1 MLNVFLRVVSII
13 LMLLSGIQPSFAR
26 HATWEG
32 DMRFKLCFFNEGRP
46 IPVTERISYG
56 FTIYSVEPSH
66 ASFCEDN
73 WTDVDAKYQS
83 TNSTHIPGN
92 IDTDFAQCIDLAG
105 NPNNNESPWFQDQ
118 NFTYN
123 VNVIEDGSVRGY
135 IGGLASGDPTR
146 YFGWGFNGLGP
157 TNDWAHNI
165 SSYQST
171 CASRGRPIPD
181 FFDNQSLTMCW
192 QTGGCPDSDINAT
205 YLSSSR
211 TFSADDPYHA
221 LITVFDILTGYEP
234 LDLGDAPDTAY
245 SATTPLSYSTYLNAW
260 LDSAGVPAYMGSSP
274 YTGSSVPAPAHALKD
289 EDNNNIQDLRI
300 GPCWDPESSNLPQSG
315 AKQDDIA
322 TATGSRNNVFDRWAN
337 CGNQSDENDGG
348 ITFSSQNINSD
359 VLTFDNLNIDYTL
372 TVGDTYDVVIDV
384 YFDTAVASN
393 NNHLEVR
400 IDFDR
405 DGVFEN
411 VLVDNN
417 VDLIGQSSPHPVNLG
432 SIHIPISAYTRDDEP
447 VYMRVRVCDDNCF
460 DVNYDAPNGQ
470 PYQVLTP
477 TGIQPSGEIEDYAL
491 YLRSPYDLGDAPFDT
506 DITGPA
512 DFAPG
517 VTTVPNAVHTLIGSG
532 EFRANQPDYNQPA
545 LMLGECWDS
554 EESISVSPN
563 LNADIDDTTEA
574 PTSSNYPYYKYD
586 NPNANC
592 TSDEEGVQFPRYFTP
607 GKEEIISFNYRVN
620 SEDAMTVVWAIFA
633 DWDNDQNF
641 STAIDT
647 GTITL
652 TAAEA
657 QQNIERPLAARV
669 NVPTDA
675 VHNYSY
681 LRVRICIQDNT
692 YTCTNATGR
701 ALGGE
706 VEDYKINVQ
715 QSEYDYGD
723 APDADPTTTGKGD
736 YETQGSNGASHQRVD
751 LNFDSNI
758 DLRLGSTWDS
768 DDGTQQNPTA
778 TADGSDDGVTF
789 LGHGAVPTVAPGDLL
804 LIEVDIQ
811 RDSNAFTTDD
821 IYLYG
826 WIDFNRDGD
835 WDDAGEQVLSEDNTA
850 NVSLIFGTNSFPV
863 QIPGNN
869 VVYGYSFL
877 RLRVCD
883 SSACNSPNGEVNIG
897 EVEDYRILFS
907 NLSSN
912 FQNGINANC
921 NSVFQLRS
929 ETRTSGPFLLETI
942 DLTSNPIAQSALQ
955 NPISVPGQTDIN
967 HFDSI
972 GYDRRTGY
980 IYGTFSRLDTTNST
994 ITLHLFQTDSSA
1006 TNFIDLGPIY
1016 AESDMD
1022 IRLTSGQLITI
1033 NQGDPYTYPFNTPRN
1048 PQAGVISTDYQYLYL
1063 WNQSWESIV
1072 KVNISTQEMT
1082 VLDLSFNGFTS
1093 LLASSDLAVDF
1104 NNDVIYAV
1112 SLTLKRLYTINSNT
1126 GDVTAIPIDFP
1137 GMADPEIDD
1146 NGNLNSQGIFM
1157 DDMTHLYVFSNG
1169 GHHDSNNDNQR
1180 DLRNTSALYKIN
1192 VHSGIATF
1200 EKSSSSSVQH
1210 YSDLAGCYQSKDF
1223 SDGDSRYPIASHYYV
1238 DDSSGLGRSNLSLGS
1253 SVDTEIE
1260 AKASSTAKGDDNHGL
1275 ADEDLVIPATINVN
1289 EVTNMTFSLD
1299 TGANGYLN
1307 VWVDANHDYDFDDLG
1322 EHKLNDRIIFSGGTA
1337 INFNIIIDDSETD
1350 GYSGET
1356 TMRIR
1361 LCSSQNE
1368 CNSPSGE
1375 ASSGEVED
1383 HVFELLNRI
1392 IINGYVF
1399 EDNGVPSGTAH
1410 DGIKG
1415 SSEKGLKDF
1424 DVKIISND
1432 SSIVGFPM
1440 GDTIST
1446 QTTRGDG
1453 YYEFSFEIDYSGKN
1467 LRLNVVP
1474 QEKWIDVSEVDVSA
1488 INEVT
1493 NTSNQDSEMSVI
1505 ATVGDILTGLNF
1517 GKVAVP
1523 TLTESGFKEAEPGK
1537 TVSFPHRFKL
1547 ETSADVTFLIDNDP
1561 RYPNTGWGVG
1571 LFEDTNCDGVLTPPG
1586 ELRMAANVT
1595 YSGITDICLINRV
1608 FVASGAPLNRQL
1620 TYKISAN
1627 VDLLGVN
1634 PPISRQVV
1642 VEDTTRVTYRGTG
1655 DLSLSL
1661 TVNNVLKNNTELLMN
1676 EAEPGDILK
1685 YTVMYENSG
1694 TTPISDIVIYE
1705 YIQSPT
1711 KLYTPIDCTYSLPP
1725 SIYSSYI
1732 NSLNCALDI
1741 PVNADNIA
1749 DYQGEIQWTLSGTL
1763 QPGEKGALS
1772 YVVIIE

>member
-1 MLNVFLRVVSII
+1 
-13 LMLLSGIQPSFAR
+13 
-26 HATWEG
+26 
-32 DMRFKLCFFNEGRP
+32 
-46 IPVTERISYG
+46 
-56 FTIYSVEPSH
+56 
-66 ASFCEDN
+66 
-73 WTDVDAKYQS
+73 
-83 TNSTHIPGN
+83 
-92 IDTDFAQCIDLAG
+92 
-105 NPNNNESPWFQDQ
+105 
-118 NFTYN
+118 
-123 VNVIEDGSVRGY
+123 
-135 IGGLASGDPTR
+135 
-146 YFGWGFNGLGP
+146 
-157 TNDWAHNI
+157 
-165 SSYQST
+165 
-171 CASRGRPIPD
+171 
-181 FFDNQSLTMCW
+181 
-192 QTGGCPDSDINAT
+192 
-205 YLSSSR
+205 
-211 TFSADDPYHA
+211 
-221 LITVFDILTGYEP
+221 
-234 LDLGDAPDTAY
+234 
-245 SATTPLSYSTYLNAW
+245 
-260 LDSAGVPAYMGSSP
+260 
-274 YTGSSVPAPAHALKD
+274 
-289 EDNNNIQDLRI
+289 
-300 GPCWDPESSNLPQSG
+300 
-315 AKQDDIA
+315 
-322 TATGSRNNVFDRWAN
+322 
-337 CGNQSDENDGG
+337 
-348 ITFSSQNINSD
+348 
-359 VLTFDNLNIDYTL
+359 
-372 TVGDTYDVVIDV
+372 
-384 YFDTAVASN
+384 
-393 NNHLEVR
+393 
-400 IDFDR
+400 
-405 DGVFEN
+405 
-411 VLVDNN
+411 
-417 VDLIGQSSPHPVNLG
+417 
-432 SIHIPISAYTRDDEP
+432 
-447 VYMRVRVCDDNCF
+447 MRVRVCDDNCF
-460 DVNYDAPNGQ
+460 AANYNAPNGQ
-470 PYQVLTP
+470 TYSLLTD

-517 VTTVPNAVHTLIGSG
+517 VTSVPGAVHTLVGSG
-532 EFRANQPDYNQPA
+532 VIQDEQPA

-574 PTSSNYPYYKYD
+574 PTSSNYLYYKYD

-607 GKEEIISFNYRVN
+607 GKQEVISFNYRVN

-633 DWDNDQNF
+633 DWDNDQDF

-647 GTITL
+647 GTISH
-652 TAAEA
+652 TAADA
-657 QQNIERPLAARV
+657 QQNMERTHAVFV
-669 NVPTDA
+669 NVPTTA
-675 VHNYSY
+675 VYAYSY

-723 APDADPTTTGKGD
+723 APDADPTTTGRGD
-736 YETQGSNGASHQRVD
+736 YETQSSNGASHQRVD

-758 DLRLGSTWDS
+758 DLRLGSTWDN

-778 TADGSDDGVTF
+778 TADGSDEDGVTF
-789 LGHGAVPTVAPGDLL
+789 PGHGPVPTVAPGDVL
-804 LIEVDIQ
+804 DIDINIQ
-811 RDSNAFTTDD
+811 TDPNAFTND

-835 WDDAGEQVLSEDNTA
+835 WDDAGEQIIDENSANGSLS
-850 NVSLIFGTNSFPV
+850 IGTNTFPV

-869 VVYGYSFL
+869 VVLGYSFL

-883 SSACNSPNGEVNIG
+883 SSACNNPNGEVNIG

-907 NLSSN
+907 NLISN
-912 FQNGINANC
+912 FQNGIVANC
-921 NSVFQLRS
+921 NNVFQIS
-929 ETRTSGPFLLETI
+929 KETPTSSSSRLDII
-942 DLTSNPIAQSALQ
+942 DLTSNPITQSALQ
-955 NPISVPGQTDIN
+955 NPISVAGQT
-967 HFDSI
+967 SI
-972 GYDRRTGY
+972 SDFYSLGYDRRTGY
-980 IYGTFSRLDTTNST
+980 IYGTFKSLDTTNAT
-994 ITLHLFQTDSSA
+994 NTLHLFRTDSSA
-1006 TNFIDLGPIY
+1006 TSFIDLGPIY
-1016 AESDMD
+1016 AESNMV
-1022 IRLTSGQLITI
+1022 IRLTSGQSITI
-1033 NQGDPYTYPFNTPRN
+1033 NQGDPFTYPTSA
-1048 PQAGVISTDYQYLYL
+1048 PQGRHPEAGAISNDYQYIYL
-1063 WNQSWESIV
+1063 WNKLWESIV
-1072 KVNISTQEMT
+1072 KVDLSTQEMT
-1082 VLDLSFNGFTS
+1082 VVDLSFTGFTS
-1093 LLASSDLAVDF
+1093 LEAASDLAVDF

-1112 SLTLKRLYTINSNT
+1112 SLQFKRLYTINPNT
-1126 GDVTAIPIDFP
+1126 GNVTAIPLDFP

-1146 NGNLNSQGIFM
+1146 FGNLNPQGIFM
-1157 DDMTHLYVFSNG
+1157 DDMTHLYVFSEG

-1200 EKSSSSSVQH
+1200 EKSSSSSILN
-1210 YSDLAGCYQSKDF
+1210 YSDIAGCYRSKDF

-1238 DDSSGLGRSNLSLGS
+1238 DDSSGVGRSNLSLGS

-1260 AKASSTAKGDDNHGL
+1260 AKTSSTAKGDDNYGL
-1275 ADEDLVIPATINVN
+1275 ADEDLVVPATINVN

-1299 TGANGYLN
+1299 ARVNGYLN
-1307 VWVDANHDYDFDDLG
+1307 VWVDANHDYDFDDLD
-1322 EHKLNDRIIFSGGTA
+1322 EHKLIDRSISSGATA
-1337 INFNIIIDDSETD
+1337 INFNIIIDDSETN

-1361 LCSSQNE
+1361 LCSSQNQ

-1399 EDNGVPSGTAH
+1399 EDNGVPSGVAH
-1410 DGIKG
+1410 NGIKD
-1415 SSEKGLKDF
+1415 SNEKGLKGF

-1432 SSIVGFPM
+1432 SSIVGFPI

-1453 YYEFSFEIDYSGKN
+1453 YYEFSFDIDYSGKN
-1467 LRLNVVP
+1467 LLLNVVP
-1474 QEKWIDVSEVDVSA
+1474 QEKWIDVSEADVSA

-1517 GKVAVP
+1517 GKVSMPV
-1523 TLTESGFKEAEPGK
+1523 LTKSGFKEAEPGK

-1561 RYPNTGWGVG
+1561 RYPNTGWGFD

-1586 ELRMAANVT
+1586 EWRMAVNVT

-1608 FVASGAPLNRQL
+1608 FVASDAPLNRQL

-1642 VEDTTRVTYRGTG
+1642 VEDTTRVTYRGAG

-1676 EAEPGDILK
+1676 EAEPGDILE
-1685 YTVMYENSG
+1685 YSITYENTG

-1711 KLYTPIDCTYSLPP
+1711 KLYTPITCLYTGSNFLN
-1725 SIYSSYI
+1725 SS
-1732 NSLNCALDI
+1732 NLNCTLDI
-1741 PVNADNIA
+1741 PVNAENIA
-1749 DYQGEIQWTLSGTL
+1749 DYQGEVQWTLSGTL
-1763 QPGEKGALS
+1763 NPGEGGVLT
-1772 YVVIIE
+1772 YQVIVD